1 VIAIDPYLLLLLVA
15 CLFVLVFGGLGWA
28 RREGLSI
35 QFALEVAGLTGLL
48 VGGSWLLGIPLN
60 PFLFVLILYVVT
72 MRSRVIVDVAN
83 LLASRERYEVAHRLY
98 DLGLAWWPDTTSRL
112 IVQVNQGAAQLRS
125 GQVDAAIDTL
135 QGVLASHDQPRLGLK
150 YEAACHYNLGYAY
163 EKKGDEVRAVGEYN
177 QAIDTLPGS
186 VYAQAAEAVLKRR
199 RKQG

>member
-1 VIAIDPYLLLLLVA
+1 MAIDPYLLLLLIA
-15 CLFVLVFGGLGWA
+15 CLFFLIFGGLSWV

-35 QFALEVAGLTGLL
+35 QFALEVAGLTALL
-48 VGGSWLLGIPLN
+48 VGGSWLLGILLN

-72 MRSRVIVDVAN
+72 MRSRLIVDVAN

-98 DLGLAWWPDTTSRL
+98 HLGLAWWPDTTSRL

-135 QGVLASHDQPRLGLK
+135 QGVLTSHDQPRLGLK
-150 YEAACHYNLGYAY
+150 YEAACHYNLGYAF
-163 EKKGDEVRAVGEYN
+163 EKKGDEGRAVGEYN